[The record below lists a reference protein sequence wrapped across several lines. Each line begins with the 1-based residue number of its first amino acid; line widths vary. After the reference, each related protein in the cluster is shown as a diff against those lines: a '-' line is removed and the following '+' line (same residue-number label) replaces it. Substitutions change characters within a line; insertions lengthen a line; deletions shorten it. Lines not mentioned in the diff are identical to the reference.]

1 MSCSVCLDIEQY
13 KIILNEINELVG
25 FNDCIIIGD
34 FNTSYKRSSGR
45 CNFLESEEFPFD
57 RIQSNTGNNN
67 NKIIYWLD

>member
-57 RIQSNTGNNN
+57 QVWKKKKRKN
-67 NKIIYWLD
+67 YD